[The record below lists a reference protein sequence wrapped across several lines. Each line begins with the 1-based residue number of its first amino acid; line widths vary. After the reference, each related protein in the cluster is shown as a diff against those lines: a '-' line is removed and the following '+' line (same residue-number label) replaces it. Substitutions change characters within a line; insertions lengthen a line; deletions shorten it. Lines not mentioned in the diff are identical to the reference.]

1 MSTAGRTATAGALA
15 ALTLTVLA
23 PTGGANAAEETCQGR
38 TATIVGTPGGQVVGT
53 SGDDVIVTYGDH
65 TVDAGDG
72 DDLICVRPVVGG
84 MVIEIDAGAG
94 DDSVVSEGQ
103 TNNAWTDLG
112 PGRDSFVG
120 GGGEDRVEASL
131 DDTVVADAGDDFVT
145 YSIARGEALPAVV
158 GTATMS
164 RDDGWIKVVAPG
176 RRLTIDGTAGRIS
189 LEGEVV
195 TTFAVSPRM
204 LFGVAQRVT
213 LVGTPGVDRLGT
225 AACGTS
231 VLRGRGGDDELVAL
245 GDRAT
250 PNRSC
255 TRRRMLAFGGGGHD
269 DIHGT
274 NFADVLRGGGG
285 KDDITGGRG
294 ADVAVGGPGRDRCA
308 AERERRCER

>member
-1 MSTAGRTATAGALA
+1 MIDGRRTTTLAAVVAAGVVLLAPTAGAR
-15 ALTLTVLA
+15 
-23 PTGGANAAEETCQGR
+23 AAEETCQGR
-38 TATIVGTPGGQVVGT
+38 TATIVGTPRGVVVGT
-53 SGDDVIVTYGDH
+53 PGDDVIVTYGDYS
-65 TVDAGDG
+65 VDAGEG

-84 MVIEIDAGAG
+84 LVIEVDAGAG
-94 DDSVVSEGQ
+94 DDSVVSEGEL
-103 TNNAWTDLG
+103 NNAFTDLG

-120 GGGEDRVEASL
+120 GGGEDRVEASF
-131 DDTVVADAGDDFVT
+131 DDRIVADAGFDLVT
-145 YSIARGEALPAVV
+145 YSIGRDEPLPAAI
-158 GTATMS
+158 GYATMERS
-164 RDDGWIKVVAPG
+164 DGWIKVVAPG

-189 LEGEVV
+189 LAGEVV
-195 TTFAVSPRM
+195 TMFPVSPRM

-231 VLRGRGGDDELVAL
+231 VLRGRGGDDEIVAL

-255 TRRRMLAFGGGGHD
+255 TNRRMLAIGGGGDD

-274 NFADVLRGGGG
+274 SFADVLRGGAG

-294 ADVAVGGPGRDRCA
+294 VDTADGGPGRDRCA

>member
-1 MSTAGRTATAGALA
+1 MSAARRTATLGATAALA
-15 ALTLTVLA
+15 LALLT
-23 PTGGANAAEETCQGR
+23 PTTGAGAAEETCQGR
-38 TATIVGTPGGQVVGT
+38 TATIVGTPHGQVVGT
-53 SGDDVIVTYGDH
+53 PGDDVIVTYGDY

-72 DDLICVRPVVGG
+72 DDVICVRPVVGG
-84 MVIEIDAGAG
+84 LVIEVDAGAG
-94 DDSVVSEGQ
+94 DDSVVSEGELNH
-103 TNNAWTDLG
+103 TDTDLG

-120 GGGEDRVEASL
+120 GGGMDTIEASL
-131 DDTVVADAGDDFVT
+131 DDKIVADAGGDFVN
-145 YSIARGEALPAVV
+145 YSIARGEPLPAAI
-158 GTATMS
+158 GYATMQ
-164 RDDGWIKVVAPG
+164 RDEGWIKVVAPG

-195 TTFAVSPRM
+195 TMFQASPRM

-213 LVGTPGVDRLGT
+213 LVGTPGFDRLGT

-231 VLRGRGGDDELVAL
+231 VLRGRGGDDEIVAL

-255 TRRRMLAFGGGGHD
+255 RNRRMLALGGGGDD

-285 KDDITGGRG
+285 KDDIRGGRG
-294 ADVAVGGPGRDRCA
+294 TDVADGGPGRDRCV